1 MSKATSTSDR
11 FLGRI
16 FAAAKAH
23 GEQSPPDHLG
33 THEEGDLLGVL
44 QEVDAKKRQTA
55 ENLGAQ
61 DLRDVLLQCWNVMDA
76 ERRQAIGNH
85 WIVKDLL
92 EEWEPQ

>member
-1 MSKATSTSDR
+1 MPKATSTSDR

-23 GEQSPPDHLG
+23 GEQSEPDHLG

-44 QEVDAKKRQTA
+44 QQVDAEKRQDA
-55 ENLGAQ
+55 EGYTVT
-61 DLRDVLLQCWNVMDA
+61 DLKDVLLQCWNVMDPI
-76 ERRQAIGNH
+76 RRQAIGEH